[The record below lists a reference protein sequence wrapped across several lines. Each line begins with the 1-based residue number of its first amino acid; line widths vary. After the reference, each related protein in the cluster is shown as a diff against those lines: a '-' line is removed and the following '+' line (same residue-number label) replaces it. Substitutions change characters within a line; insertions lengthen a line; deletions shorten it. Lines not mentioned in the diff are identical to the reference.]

1 MWRARLIN
9 ALVSRARYASDK
21 SLDPQASNDETQPAT
36 PRPRPRVRT
45 PKYQWPHRTTTRKP

>member
-9 ALVSRARYASDK
+9 ALVSRARYAAEK
-21 SLDPQASNDETQPAT
+21 PVEPQPANDDA
-36 PRPRPRVRT
+36 PAAPPRPRVRT